1 MGGFVSFPAS
11 GVPWE
16 ALRAE
21 MEAAKA
27 ADVAW
32 RRGRSPAYV
41 HFGGEDVLEVSK
53 AAFDLFFTENAL
65 GRQAFPSL
73 ARFEREIVGM
83 SLDLLGGPAGGAGSV
98 TTGGTESIF
107 LVVKAARDRLRRER
121 PEVDVPEIVA
131 ARSAH
136 PAFDKAAHCLGCGWS
151 ARRRATSW
159 PTPTRSGGPSARG
172 RR

>member
-1 MGGFVSFPAS
+1 MACSRCRRAAEPVPPLIRWSRPQFDGADRGCRHGMAADWRLEPRPDGRGPLGSAASGRPAGDAIQRGVGVGGFVSFPAS

-32 RRGRSPAYV
+32 RPGRSPAYV
-41 HFGGEDVLEVSK
+41 HFGGEDVLAVSK

-73 ARFEREIVGM
+73 EQIA
-83 SLDLLGGPAGGAGSV
+83 S
-98 TTGGTESIF
+98 
-107 LVVKAARDRLRRER
+107 
-121 PEVDVPEIVA
+121 
-131 ARSAH
+131 
-136 PAFDKAAHCLGCGWS
+136 
-151 ARRRATSW
+151 
-159 PTPTRSGGPSARG
+159 
-172 RR
+172 